1 MTLRTL
7 VSVFAFALP
16 LVAPLASQAQDTE
29 APPHLVGQV
38 EGGKVYV
45 SPTGTFKIEI
55 PVLPE
60 LGGRITDTDYV
71 VTFQDDYTTH
81 CSIAC
86 FAMDA
91 TLRWE
96 EDTRGRKDFLTYFFA
111 DVVIGDFQNRFP
123 GATIESARF
132 RPSLQGGAMI
142 AFTLLPGG
150 TMFANRVMLSADE
163 KPPVAKRGNLLFV
176 KNEHV
181 YVISVELAEKVLDRS
196 TWNKK
201 PEEENEILTKRMVDV
216 VQKMVFTPQP
226 EKTK

>member
-1 MTLRTL
+1 MQPR
-7 VSVFAFALP
+7 
-16 LVAPLASQAQDTE
+16 
-29 APPHLVGQV
+29 LVGKV

-45 SPTGTFKIEI
+45 SPTGTFKIEV

-86 FAMDA
+86 FGMDA

-96 EDTRGRKDFLTYFFA
+96 DETRGRKDFLTYFFA

-123 GATIESARF
+123 GATIESAKF
-132 RPSLQGGAMI
+132 RASLQGGAMF

-150 TMFANRVMLSADE
+150 TMFANRVMLAADE

-176 KNEHV
+176 RNEHV
-181 YVISVELAEKVLDRS
+181 YVISIELAEKVLDRA
-196 TWNKK
+196 TWNKSA
-201 PEEENEILTKRMVDV
+201 EEENQILTKRMVDIAE
-216 VQKMVFTPQP
+216 KMVFTSP
-226 EKTK
+226 EKSK

>member
-7 VSVFAFALP
+7 VSVLAFALP
-16 LVAPLASQAQDTE
+16 LAAPLTSQAQE
-29 APPHLVGQV
+29 ADMPPTIIGHI

-86 FAMDA
+86 FGMDA

-111 DVVIGDFQNRFP
+111 DAVMGDFQNRFP
-123 GATIESARF
+123 GATIESARY
-132 RPSLQGGAMI
+132 RPSLQGGGMF

-150 TMFANRVMLSADE
+150 TMFANRVMLAADE

-176 KNEHV
+176 KNQHV
-181 YVISVELAEKVLDRS
+181 FVISIELAEKVLDRS
-196 TWNKK
+196 TWNKT
-201 PEEENEILTKRMVDV
+201 PEEENEILTKRLVDI
-216 VQKMVFTPQP
+216 VQKMVFTPP
-226 EKTK
+226 AEKAK